1 VNVVVGSNPSGRK
14 REKVRRYVGNV
25 EKVIRKAEI
34 FEIIEKPVA
43 TKSVLDGRTG
53 FFKNRKIIEE
63 LLNLGFTRDDLISYD
78 DLEHVIGIIRG
89 SDPRTIRKT
98 LKELIMFGFLE
109 PATKDMVHDR
119 KRVTIRTRNNVHF
132 REYSTVKGHKY
143 YRLGPRAPV
152 SFQVK
157 LVPPFPL
164 NNAKEGVGEK
174 YVCVREAV
182 EKVKESGSYGSYNI
196 SDNDSKITINN
207 NNAVLHTHI
216 SCKNKAKMHNENSQ
230 FLHENDDGLAFLEK
244 VYRASRE
251 SGRANNELER

>member
-1 VNVVVGSNPSGRK
+1 MNGVVGSNPSGGK
-14 REKVRRYVGNV
+14 RGKVRRQVGKV
-25 EKVIRKAEI
+25 EKIVRKAEI

-63 LLNLGFTRDDLISYD
+63 LLNLGYSRDDLIPYD

-98 LKELIMFGFLE
+98 LKELVMFDYLE
-109 PATKDMVHDR
+109 PATKEMVYER
-119 KRVTIRTRNNVHF
+119 KRVAIRTQNTIRW
-132 REYSTVKGHKY
+132 REYSTPKGYKY

-157 LVPPFPL
+157 LVPPVPP
-164 NNAKEGVGEK
+164 NNACEGVGEK
-174 YVCVREAV
+174 YVCVRDV
-182 EKVKESGSYGSYNI
+182 GEKVKESGFYRSYNI
-196 SDNDSKITINN
+196 DGYDDSKITIN

-230 FLHENDDGLAFLEK
+230 FLQENDDGLAFLEK

-251 SGRANNELER
+251 ANPE

>member
-34 FEIIEKPVA
+34 FEIVERPVA

-63 LLNLGFTRDDLISYD
+63 LLNLGYSRNDLIPYD

-98 LKELIMFGFLE
+98 LKELVMFGFLE

-132 REYSTVKGHKY
+132 REYSTVKGYKY

-164 NNAKEGVGEK
+164 NNACEEVGEK
-174 YVCVREAV
+174 YVCVRDV
-182 EKVKESGSYGSYNI
+182 GEKVKESGFHRSYNI
-196 SDNDSKITINN
+196 DGYDDSKITINN
-207 NNAVLHTHI
+207 NAVLHAHI

-230 FLHENDDGLAFLEK
+230 FLQENDDGLAFLEK

-251 SGRANNELER
+251 ANPE